1 LSSTV
6 NRLPSTAIKN
16 KMNYTDFQ
24 DIDELKFALKSLI
37 VDDPDEALE
46 ELSKVMD
53 MKSRQMNSLILYKSR
68 KNTLN
73 KEIQNGLISDDNKN
87 VRQNQLQN
95 SIMSFLD
102 GLKEKDFNASI
113 LETVGKDIDTKEVFQ
128 PTIEPTEVNHKS
140 IVALLIFP
148 NDMSLGNLQEEERAI
163 QSALLHFRKAGG
175 NIEVITIS
183 SVDELFDYFNLYK
196 GQIGLIHYGGHA
208 ESNGLFIDG
217 NKANAKGLA
226 ELMGT
231 EPNLEFVFL
240 NGCATAGQVKLLQE
254 NNVKTV
260 LATAVPVSDNKA
272 TNFAVHFYK
281 SLAYAGSRSNLQE
294 AFTRAKAYINTTETA
309 PIEIATTR
317 GFVLND
323 SEEITSFKWALYQNP
338 KFENTLDWKLP
349 KRGVNPNMS
358 TKKLIDA
365 KLAAVNTIND
375 KLNNN
380 NNGLSDIE
388 RAGLEKQVILLEKK
402 IAFFDNKIIGG
413 GLSADQ
419 EFAYLTQL
427 EEMQAKLKEIKNKL
441 K

>member
-1 LSSTV
+1 
-6 NRLPSTAIKN
+6 
-16 KMNYTDFQ
+16 MNYTDFQ
-24 DIDELKFALKSLI
+24 DIEELKFALKSLI
-37 VDDPDEALE
+37 VDDTDDALA
-46 ELSKVMD
+46 ELSKVLD
-53 MKSRQMNSLILYKSR
+53 EKSKQTNTLLLFKSRNNGLK
-68 KNTLN
+68 KD
-73 KEIQNGLISDDNKN
+73 IQNGVISPDNKN
-87 VRQNQLQN
+87 VRQNQLRV
-95 SIMSFLD
+95 SIMGYLD
-102 GLKEKDFNASI
+102 ALKDKDFKANI
-113 LETVGKDIDTKEVFQ
+113 LETVGKEVDTKEVFQ
-128 PTIEPTEVNHKS
+128 PTIEPTESNIKS
-140 IVALLIFP
+140 IVAMLIFP
-148 NDMSLGNLQEEERAI
+148 NDMSLGSLQEEERAI

-217 NKANAKGLA
+217 DKANAKGLA

-240 NGCATAGQVKLLQE
+240 NGCATAGQVQLLQE

-272 TNFAVHFYK
+272 TNFAIHFYK
-281 SLAYAGSRSNLQE
+281 SLAYAGSSSNLQE
-294 AFTRAKAYINTTETA
+294 AFTRAKAYINTTETT
-309 PIEIATTR
+309 PVEIATTR
-317 GFVLND
+317 GFVLDD

-349 KRGVNPNMS
+349 KRGVNPNLS

-365 KLAAVNTIND
+365 KMAAANAIND

-427 EEMQAKLKEIKNKL
+427 EEMQAKLKEIREKL

>member
-1 LSSTV
+1 
-6 NRLPSTAIKN
+6 
-16 KMNYTDFQ
+16 MNYTDFQ

-37 VDDPDEALE
+37 VEDTDDALA
-46 ELSKVMD
+46 ELSKVID
-53 MKSRQMNSLILYKSR
+53 TKSKEANTLILFKSRH
-68 KNTLN
+68 
-73 KEIQNGLISDDNKN
+73 NGLKKDIQKGVISDSNKN
-87 VRQNQLQN
+87 VSQNRLRVA
-95 SIMSFLD
+95 IMGFLD
-102 GLKEKDFNASI
+102 NLKEKDFKSNI
-113 LETVGKDIDTKEVFQ
+113 LENVGQTIDTKEIFP
-128 PTIEPTEVNHKS
+128 PTIEPVESDVKS
-140 IVALLIFP
+140 IIALLIFP
-148 NDMSLGNLQEEERAI
+148 NDMSLGNLQQEERAI

-183 SVDELFDYFNLYK
+183 SVNELFDYFNLYK

-217 NKANAKGLA
+217 NKANTKGLA

-272 TNFAVHFYK
+272 TNFAIHFYK
-281 SLAYAGSRSNLQE
+281 SLAYAGSSSNLQE
-294 AFTRAKAYINTTETA
+294 AFIKAKAYINTTEIT

-317 GFVLND
+317 GFVLDN

-338 KFENTLDWKLP
+338 KFENTLNWKLP
-349 KRGVNPNMS
+349 KRGVNPNLS

-365 KLAAVNTIND
+365 KTAAANASTSVNN
-375 KLNNN
+375 
-380 NNGLSDIE
+380 LSETE
-388 RAGLEKQVILLEKK
+388 RKGLEKQVLILEKK
-402 IAFFDNKIIGG
+402 IAFFDNKIITG
-413 GLSADQ
+413 GLNADQ

-427 EEMQAKLKEIKNKL
+427 EEMQAKLKEIREKL

>member
-1 LSSTV
+1 
-6 NRLPSTAIKN
+6 
-16 KMNYTDFQ
+16 MNYTDFQ

-37 VDDPDEALE
+37 VEDTDDALA
-46 ELSKVMD
+46 ELSKIVD
-53 MKSRQMNSLILYKSR
+53 TKSREANTLILFKSR
-68 KNTLN
+68 N
-73 KEIQNGLISDDNKN
+73 NGLKKDIQKGIIDDNNKD
-87 VRQNQLQN
+87 VKQNQLRVA
-95 SIMSFLD
+95 IMGYLD
-102 GLKEKDFNASI
+102 DLKEKDLKSNI
-113 LETVGKDIDTKEVFQ
+113 LQEIDTKNIIQ
-128 PTIEPTEVNHKS
+128 PIEPVESNIKS

-183 SVDELFDYFNLYK
+183 SVDELFDYFGLYK

-240 NGCATAGQVKLLQE
+240 NGCATAGQVQLLQE

-272 TNFAVHFYK
+272 TNFAIHFYK
-281 SLAYAGSRSNLQE
+281 SLAYTNSGSNLQE
-294 AFTRAKAYINTTETA
+294 AFIKAKAYINTTETT
-309 PIEIATTR
+309 PIEIETTR
-317 GFVLND
+317 GFVVENAA
-323 SEEITSFKWALYQNP
+323 EITAFKWALYQNP

-349 KRGVNPNMS
+349 KRGVNPNS
-358 TKKLIDA
+358 SNKKLIDA
-365 KLAAVNTIND
+365 KLAALNKFND
-375 KLNNN
+375 KTSV
-380 NNGLSDIE
+380 NGLSEIE
-388 RAGLEKQVILLEKK
+388 RKGLEKQVILLEKK
-402 IAFFDNKIIGG
+402 IAFFDNKIITG

-427 EEMQAKLKEIKNKL
+427 EEMQVKLKEIKNKL